1 MKKNGTLP
9 APLHVPPPILD
20 APPEAPLAQ
29 ILLTQISEKQ
39 WSIEASENVA
49 LMAVPTL
56 LRLQANILEHGLTK
70 AG

>member
-1 MKKNGTLP
+1 MKQNSTLP

-20 APPEAPLAQ
+20 EPVAPLAQ

-39 WSIEASENVA
+39 WSIEASENVP